1 MFEMIDEQTF
11 LVQIQ
16 CGLNSSS
23 DKYWTML
30 NHEGQILS
38 FDPEIETIL
47 ERKEWIR
54 IESKVQEKDG
64 KRKAIFA
71 LMAQRIDD
79 PKSNDRGRDDED
91 FLPEISVFVMDLETR
106 LLDEEK

>member
-1 MFEMIDEQTF
+1 
-11 LVQIQ
+11 
-16 CGLNSSS
+16 
-23 DKYWTML
+23 ML

-71 LMAQRIDD
+71 LMA
-79 PKSNDRGRDDED
+79 
-91 FLPEISVFVMDLETR
+91 
-106 LLDEEK
+106 